1 MCYLEHHLIMNRPVS
16 IAMLNFRRVS
26 SMTKNKELKHWRK
39 HDAHDAMI
47 RSSEASNQPLG
58 TQDENAQVFVD
69 IFGFVMFCSI
79 PPTKIYKVVQLL
91 LGKNSLR
98 IKPTWSHRSVGSF
111 FQFPC
116 TASCMRWPTLVHP
129 VWLRKGCGKSL
140 HIVWIAELRK
150 KMRKQPWVGYPVVI

>member
-16 IAMLNFRRVS
+16 IAMLDFRRVS
-26 SMTKNKELKHWRK
+26 SMTKNKELKHLRK

-58 TQDENAQVFVD
+58 ISNWLGHPIWKRP
-69 IFGFVMFCSI
+69 IFCWNFWFCHVLFHSS
-79 PPTKIYKVVQLL
+79 YKVVQLL
-91 LGKNSLR
+91 LGKSSLR
-98 IKPTWSHRSVGSF
+98 IKPTLSHRSVGSF

-116 TASCMRWPTLVHP
+116 TASCKRWPTLVHP
-129 VWLRKGCGKSL
+129 VWLPKGCGKSL

-150 KMRKQPWVGYPVVI
+150 KLRKKMRKQP